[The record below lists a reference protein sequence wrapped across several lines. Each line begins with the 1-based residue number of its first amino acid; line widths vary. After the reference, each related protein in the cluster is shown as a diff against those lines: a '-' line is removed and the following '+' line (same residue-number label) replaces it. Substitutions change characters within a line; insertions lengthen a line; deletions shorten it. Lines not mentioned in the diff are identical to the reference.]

1 MVSAVAWRRDVA
13 GEASADKL
21 VDDLQAALQSIS
33 EAPATG
39 SRRIGQL
46 IGVPGLQWK
55 RVGNTRLWFWY
66 VEEANRVDVIRLV
79 STDQLPHQGM
89 LPDDVR

>member
-1 MVSAVAWRRDVA
+1 MVRTVAWRRDVA

-21 VDDLQAALQSIS
+21 VDDMQAALQSLS

-39 SRRIGQL
+39 FRRIGQL

-55 RVGNTRLWFWY
+55 RVGQTRLWFWC
-66 VEEANRVDVIRLV
+66 VEEATHIDLIRLI
-79 STDQLPHQGM
+79 
-89 LPDDVR
+89 